1 MVVKSDSDQVTVVA
15 GGITL
20 YHSMM
25 AAETLKAAGINIRVV
40 DVFTVKPID
49 QETLVS
55 CARATGGR
63 VLTVEDHYPEGTVA
77 LCLKVHANLKC
88 MHRLT
93 LPCFSGGIGEAVSG
107 ALSGETGVTV
117 QRLAVQVMPRSG
129 KPDELLEMFGI
140 DSKAI
145 VKQVKLML
153 GR

>member
-63 VLTVEDHYPEGTVA
+63 VLTVEDHYPEGTAA
-77 LCLKVHANLKC
+77 LC
-88 MHRLT
+88 
-93 LPCFSGGIGEAVSG
+93 
-107 ALSGETGVTV
+107 
-117 QRLAVQVMPRSG
+117 
-129 KPDELLEMFGI
+129 
-140 DSKAI
+140 
-145 VKQVKLML
+145 
-153 GR
+153 

>member
-1 MVVKSDSDQVTVVA
+1 
-15 GGITL
+15 
-20 YHSMM
+20 
-25 AAETLKAAGINIRVV
+25 
-40 DVFTVKPID
+40 
-49 QETLVS
+49 
-55 CARATGGR
+55 
-63 VLTVEDHYPEGTVA
+63 
-77 LCLKVHANLKC
+77 
-88 MHRLT
+88 MHLFIFV
-93 LPCFSGGIGEAVSG
+93 CFAGGIGEAVSG